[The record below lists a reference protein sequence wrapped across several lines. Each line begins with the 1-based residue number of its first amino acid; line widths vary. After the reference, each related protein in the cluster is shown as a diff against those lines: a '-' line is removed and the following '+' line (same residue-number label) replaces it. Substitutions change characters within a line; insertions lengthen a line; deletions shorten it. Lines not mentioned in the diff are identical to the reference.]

1 MQTAPVPRRKVRNW
15 KDVQL
20 IVSSISVAVTLGL
33 WSLWASREK
42 PAPPVVVDTLEPSE
56 PTVTATATEPLML
69 PGQVIYLGAATPQA
83 AAPVANQ
90 TNLDQPRHPKG
101 RGGGRGGGG
110 GGGGGANA
118 STGSS

>member
-1 MQTAPVPRRKVRNW
+1 MESAPLPRRKARNW
-15 KDVQL
+15 RDVEL

-42 PAPPVVVDTLEPSE
+42 SAPPAEVGTLEPSE
-56 PTVTATATEPLML
+56 PTITPTEPLIL
-69 PGQVIYLGAATPQA
+69 PGQVIYLGGATPQA
-83 AAPVANQ
+83 PAPVANQ
-90 TNLDQPRHPKG
+90 TNQDQPKHPKG
-101 RGGGRGGGG
+101 RGGGGR